1 MLKNILIT
9 GGVKSGKSTLLR
21 NLTGG
26 IPQKTGFITAEI
38 SDGAGRI
45 GFEMETSIG
54 NKIALAHLNP
64 ETLHK
69 VGRFF
74 VNIPNLESAVTEV
87 SVFGNKD
94 ILYLDEIGQ
103 MQLFSE
109 KFKKL
114 VLKFL
119 DSKNICLVT
128 LSSIYQDDFIENIRK
143 RDDVILVEIS
153 AKNREEKRKFIEQ
166 LIAKIRKAQKY
177 IAEPERFTLRDG
189 GVELKSEHGIRK
201 LVFKNGK
208 WHCDCDFFQKYGI
221 CSHSIA
227 AEEYQEQGIIERP
240 DLVF

>member
-54 NKIALAHLNP
+54 NKIALARINP
-64 ETLHK
+64 ETSHK

-74 VNIPNLESAVTEV
+74 VNLQNLDLAVSELATFRDE
-87 SVFGNKD
+87 D

-103 MQLFSE
+103 MQLLSE

-119 DSKNICLVT
+119 DSKNICLTT
-128 LSSIYQDDFIENIRK
+128 LSSVYQNDFIENIKK
-143 RDDVILVEIS
+143 RTDVILVEIT
-153 AKNREEKRKFIEQ
+153 AENREEKRKFIKQ
-166 LIAKIRKAQKY
+166 LMAKIRKAQKY
-177 IAEPERFTLRDG
+177 IAEPERFTLIDG

-201 LVFKNGK
+201 LAFRNEK
-208 WHCDCDFFQKYGI
+208 WQCDCDFFQKYEI
-221 CSHSIA
+221 CGHSIA
-227 AEEYQEQGIIERP
+227 AKE
-240 DLVF
+240 FATS

>member
-26 IPQKTGFITAEI
+26 IPQKTGFVTNEI
-38 SDGAGRI
+38 LGEAGRV
-45 GFEMETSIG
+45 GFEIETSAG
-54 NKIALAHLNP
+54 HKICLANLNP
-64 ETLHK
+64 ETSPK

-114 VLKFL
+114 VLNFF
-119 DSKNICLVT
+119 DSKNICLAT
-128 LSSIYQDDFIENIRK
+128 LSSVYQDNFIENIRK
-143 RDDVILVEIS
+143 RDDVISVEIS
-153 AKNREEKRKFIEQ
+153 AENREEKKRFIEQ

-208 WHCDCDFFQKYGI
+208 WHCDCDFFQKYEI

-227 AEEYQEQGIIERP
+227 VREFIKK
-240 DLVF
+240 